1 VSRLKTAF
9 ILIVPLILSTNCLYG
24 TELHTLRGEEFR
36 VLFHPDLRAA
46 AFEMAEVYPYLSANL
61 EHTFGWNFNLK
72 PSILLIKDGEAF
84 RQMAESPLTVAFA
97 VPARNLIVIDHSRM
111 HLNPFTL
118 EVILKHELCHLLLH
132 HHVREVALPR
142 WLDEGVCQWA
152 SDGIADI
159 ILSQKRSSLNRAT
172 LQRSLIPLNALEND
186 FPRDDASLVLAYEQS
201 KSVVTYIVHKF
212 GKEGVLSVLNGMRQ
226 GEPLDTAILNE
237 LSISLA
243 ELEEKWRHTL
253 RQRVTWF
260 TYVIYNIYE
269 ILFVLGALITVFA
282 FIKVFIRKKAY
293 MKDES
298 ENDPFS

>member
-1 VSRLKTAF
+1 
-9 ILIVPLILSTNCLYG
+9 
-24 TELHTLRGEEFR
+24 

>member
-1 VSRLKTAF
+1 
-9 ILIVPLILSTNCLYG
+9 
-24 TELHTLRGEEFR
+24 
-36 VLFHPDLRAA
+36 
-46 AFEMAEVYPYLSANL
+46 LSANL

-159 ILSQKRSSLNRAT
+159 ILSQKQSSLNRAT

>member
-1 VSRLKTAF
+1 MSRLKTAF

>member
-1 VSRLKTAF
+1 MSRLKTAF

-36 VLFHPDLRAA
+36 VLLHPDLRAA

>member
-1 VSRLKTAF
+1 MSRLKTAF
-9 ILIVPLILSTNCLYG
+9 ILIVPLILSTTCLYG

-84 RQMAESPLTVAFA
+84 RQMAESPITVAFA

>member
-1 VSRLKTAF
+1 MSRLKTAF

-159 ILSQKRSSLNRAT
+159 ILSQKQSSLNRAT

>member
-9 ILIVPLILSTNCLYG
+9 ILIVTLILSTNCLYG